1 MLAKPN
7 RVVRADDF
15 RMTMRRGRRVSA
27 EHAVVYF
34 ASRTEADPS
43 RFGFVISKAVG
54 GSVVRNRLRRRL
66 RAIGSELVDAGLSG
80 SDIVVRALPGC
91 ASLDWATL
99 HHEISAAIEKG
110 TSR

>member
-1 MLAKPN
+1 VLAKPN

-27 EHAVVYF
+27 AHSVVF
-34 ASRTEADPS
+34 VVDQAASGPA

-66 RAIGSELVDAGLSG
+66 RAIAGEAVHNGLTST
-80 SDIVVRALPGC
+80 DVVVRALPGC
-91 ASLDWATL
+91 ASLDWTTL
-99 HHEISAAIEKG
+99 HNEITVAIEKG

>member
-27 EHAVVYF
+27 EHSIVYL
-34 ASRTEADPS
+34 ADRPGVEPV

-66 RAIGSELVDAGLSG
+66 RAIGSELVDGGFSG

-91 ASLDWATL
+91 GSLDWTTL
-99 HHEISAAIEKG
+99 HHEISVAIEKG

>member
-15 RMTMRRGRRVSA
+15 RMTMRRGRRVTAAST
-27 EHAVVYF
+27 VVYITDRPVDEP
-34 ASRTEADPS
+34 A

-66 RAIGSELVDAGLSG
+66 RAIGSELVGHGFTSTDV
-80 SDIVVRALPGC
+80 VVRALPGS
-91 ASLDWATL
+91 ASLDWANL
-99 HHEISAAIEKG
+99 HHEITAAIEKG

>member
-15 RMTMRRGRRVSA
+15 RMTMRRGRRVNA
-27 EHAVVYF
+27 ECAVVYL
-34 ASRTEADPS
+34 ADRPAPGPA

-66 RAIGSELVDAGLSG
+66 RAIGSELVDGGFTG

-91 ASLDWATL
+91 ASLDWTTL
-99 HHEISAAIEKG
+99 HHEISVAIEKG

>member
-15 RMTMRRGRRVSA
+15 RMTMRRGRRVTA
-27 EHAVVYF
+27 EFAVVYL
-34 ASRTEADPS
+34 ADQEQSNPA

-54 GSVVRNRLRRRL
+54 GSVIRNRLRRRL
-66 RAIGSELVDAGLSG
+66 RAIGSELVDGGFSG
-80 SDIVVRALPGC
+80 TDIVVRALPGC
-91 ASLDWATL
+91 ASLDWTTL
-99 HHEISAAIEKG
+99 HHEISVAIKKG